1 MLAELQRTP
10 NMPPRHIASNA
21 MLASLLVHV
30 VAAVVLAGPKARPKY
45 TFPPVDKLPD
55 QEGMPDPFVMHD
67 GSRVATRADWSR
79 QRDYLKAM
87 LAHYQYGRMPPRPK
101 KLVVKQTSS
110 GKALDG
116 KAIEVHLTVTIRR
129 GTKSVMLRIALVRP
143 PGKGPFPVVIK
154 NDTGLFDSPVDKRK
168 AKAFGAEQ
176 AAIGEAVG
184 RGYVICK
191 YIRTD
196 LAADGRGRRASGV
209 FPLYPEYD
217 WGVIAAW
224 AWGYQIVI
232 DALAPLGFVD
242 MDKIVVTG
250 HSRGGKTAL
259 CGAIYDER
267 IAIAAPNSSG
277 TGGTGSMRYFEKGQR
292 PQTIAAHVGRHD
304 HWWTPRF
311 MTFANRAVKLPFDA
325 HFAKALIAPR
335 GLVNPHGLQDYWA
348 NPYGTQL
355 THQAAKVVYDW
366 LGAGE
371 HIGMHWRPGG
381 HAQGEEDWRALID
394 FAERYFFKKNIKR
407 KFDVLAYP
415 KAKIPITWT
424 AP

>member
-1 MLAELQRTP
+1 
-10 NMPPRHIASNA
+10 MPPRDIANQI
-21 MLASLLVHV
+21 
-30 VAAVVLAGPKARPKY
+30 VLAGLVVLLVTAAASAGPNERPKY
-45 TFPPVDKLPD
+45 TFPPVGKLPD
-55 QEGMPDPFVMHD
+55 QAGMPDPFVMHD
-67 GSRVATRADWSR
+67 GSRVKTREDWAR
-79 QRDYLKAM
+79 QRHYLKAM

-101 KLVVKQTSS
+101 KLDVRQTSS
-110 GKALDG
+110 QKALDG
-116 KAIEVHLTVTIRR
+116 KAIEVRMTATITR
-129 GTKSVMLRIALVRP
+129 GGKSVTLRMGLVRP
-143 PGKGPFPVVIK
+143 IGKGPFPVVIK
-154 NDTGLFDSPVDKRK
+154 NDTALYDRPKDKRR
-168 AKAFGAEQ
+168 AKAFMAEQ
-176 AAIGEAVG
+176 AAIAEAVG

-196 LAADGRGRRASGV
+196 LAADARGRRAAGV
-209 FPLYPEYD
+209 FPLYPDYD

-292 PQTIAAHVGRHD
+292 PQTIAVHVGRHD

-311 MTFANRAVKLPFDA
+311 LTFANRAAKLPFDA

-335 GLVNPHGLQDYWA
+335 GLVNPHGLGDYWA

-355 THQAAKVVYDW
+355 THQGAKVVFDW

-394 FAERYFFKKNIKR
+394 FAERYFFRKDVKS
-407 KFDVLAYP
+407 KFDVLPYP
-415 KAKIPITWT
+415 DAKVPMTWKAPKR
-424 AP
+424 